1 MSELRKASGDGGAKA
16 APATTGATGRALSP
30 FQEFERLMDG
40 YFNRQWLFRPR
51 RNWLKAPEFSAGF
64 EWNAPDVDVID
75 HDKEL
80 LVKAEIPGIDKN
92 NLDISVSG
100 NVLTIKGSKK
110 EERKE
115 EKDNYFMSEIR
126 SGSFARTLTL
136 PAEVD
141 SDKVK
146 ARYENGVLEL
156 TLPKSPNAARRTIK
170 VS

>member
-1 MSELRKASGDGGAKA
+1 MAETRKESGDGGVKS
-16 APATTGATGRALSP
+16 APAVTGAAQRALSP
-30 FQEFERLMDG
+30 FQDFEKMMDN

-51 RNWLKAPEFSAGF
+51 WNWPKMPEFADRP
-64 EWNAPDVDVID
+64 EWNVPDVDVVD

-80 LVKAEIPGIDKN
+80 VVKAEIPGIDKKD
-92 NLDISVSG
+92 LDISVSG

-110 EERKE
+110 EEKKE
-115 EKDNYFMSEIR
+115 EKENYVMSEIR
-126 SGSFARTLTL
+126 SGRFARTLTL

-156 TLPKSPNAARRTIK
+156 TLPKSPTAERRTIK